1 MINLIP
7 PQAKK
12 GVVKEYWMR
21 VVSVWFYTWSA
32 GLLGGLLIMVPAY
45 VLINSQVSVYEVSAK
60 TASEKVASF
69 EDVSKGLA
77 ASSQRAG
84 KLVTSFR
91 QSLISE
97 RISTLRSLERP
108 GVTISELTIGRVDEK
123 YEPIQVTGNAK
134 DRQALAAFRD
144 RLLAEPDVAA
154 VDLPISNLAKDRDIQ
169 FSLTVTLKPISP

>member
-12 GVVKEYWMR
+12 GIVREYWTR

-32 GLLGGLLIMVPAY
+32 ALLGGVLIMVPAY
-45 VLINSQVSVYEVSAK
+45 VLINSQVSVYEESAK
-60 TASEKVASF
+60 LASEKVATF

-77 ASSQRAG
+77 ASSLQAG

-97 RISTLRSLERP
+97 RISALRSLEKP
-108 GVTISELTIGRVDEK
+108 GVTLSDFTIGRVDET
-123 YEPIQVTGNAK
+123 YAPIQVTGTAQN
-134 DRQALAAFRD
+134 RQALAAFRD
-144 RLLAEPDVAA
+144 RLLAQPDVAS

-169 FSLTVTLKPISP
+169 FSLLVVLNPKTP

>member
-12 GVVKEYWMR
+12 GVVKEYWTR

-32 GLLGGLLIMVPAY
+32 GLLGGVLIMVPAY
-45 VLINSQVSVYEVSAK
+45 VLISSQVSVYEASAK

-77 ASSQRAG
+77 ASSQQAG

-97 RISTLRSLERP
+97 RIKSLRLLEKP
-108 GVTISELTIGRVDEK
+108 GITISEFTVGRVDEV
-123 YEPIQVTGNAK
+123 YEPIQVTGTAR
-134 DRQALAAFRD
+134 DRQALAAFRN
-144 RLLAEPDVAA
+144 RLLAEPNVAS

-169 FSLTVTLKPISP
+169 FSLTVTLKPIKP